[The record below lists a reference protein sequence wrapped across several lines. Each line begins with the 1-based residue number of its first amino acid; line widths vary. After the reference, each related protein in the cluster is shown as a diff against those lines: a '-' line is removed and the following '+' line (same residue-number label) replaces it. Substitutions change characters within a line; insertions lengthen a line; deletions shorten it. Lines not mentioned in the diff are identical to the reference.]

1 MRRGDFQGRGD
12 ARGSGRGDARGSG
25 RGGRGRRDRGCEGRG
40 VGRMARARDGSG
52 SETGAETVETS
63 ARARFRELRLTDA
76 HGALADGGF

>member
-1 MRRGDFQGRGD
+1 MMCTDGI
-12 ARGSGRGDARGSG
+12 ARATPARAREMGT
-25 RGGRGRRDRGCEGRG
+25 RGRMRGWMMTRGRVVDG
-40 VGRMARARDGSG
+40 GARARDGSG